1 VVSTPFRPLPQTRL
15 AASRPDWSD
24 VLTTE
29 EFTDL
34 VEYQITHHF
43 RVAQKASLIDG
54 ANLTLVTPPTSAR
67 STAEE
72 FALANF
78 VKPTLHAFTAT
89 LGAESERTVHHVP
102 VNQVDLTRRSRNEEP
117 QNEREEEEEM
127 ARFVTAVLL
136 TSAPLPTPR
145 ESRYRSRIYR
155 GKSITV

>member
-1 VVSTPFRPLPQTRL
+1 M
-15 AASRPDWSD
+15 
-24 VLTTE
+24 
-29 EFTDL
+29 
-34 VEYQITHHF
+34 
-43 RVAQKASLIDG
+43 
-54 ANLTLVTPPTSAR
+54 TPPTSAR